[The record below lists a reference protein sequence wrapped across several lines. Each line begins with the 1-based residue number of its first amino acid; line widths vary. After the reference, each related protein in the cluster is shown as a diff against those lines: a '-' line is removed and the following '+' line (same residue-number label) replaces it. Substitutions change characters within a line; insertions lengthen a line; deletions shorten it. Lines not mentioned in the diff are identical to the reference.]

1 MSKQGIVLGYVRVA
15 TKEQITERTAA
26 EEKSQMGKGDIYAM
40 AERGRK
46 ELHESI
52 DRQVDVITC
61 RYEVDEL

>member
-1 MSKQGIVLGYVRVA
+1 
-15 TKEQITERTAA
+15 
-26 EEKSQMGKGDIYAM
+26 MGKGDIYAM